1 MGGGQGG
8 VNSQIM
14 RDPASG
20 QSVIVRSTVNN
31 TGVPSAGAVNAVRAP
46 GPYGTGFANAGQ
58 LGQQVKPQSVAHV
71 ATNGNVGAGMTP
83 LMVRESSADTST
95 GSNAGSTVS
104 VGKLGAVS
112 LQQQQRLSMQ
122 YMAMQQQ
129 NAGNV
134 AGGMSNMAVGTQ
146 HVIEGQKQL
155 LSGVWGGQVLNS
167 ARPTLMS
174 AQRPVQHH
182 LGMQRTDGM
191 PVAVNPGLVA
201 SMNNLPS
208 SGITIAGQAVQGIAG
223 GMYTAGMQSAGGPG
237 GLVGLSSAGGMLV
250 QGGYHQNVH
259 RPMTPMGTPVPLP
272 QNVNQPMLGLSGTH
286 DTTGVPVGVNVQ
298 NQQQKVQP
306 FSNFVRNKDSGSGPT
321 SWTFLTPLGSGGMK
335 KPSYAVPVESLP
347 VALSVDKSAAGAMS
361 QWGEGRLGSG
371 SDAMGEDMG
380 ESKYDDDE
388 LDGLVS
394 STIPLNQQ
402 SSTGGAAAATS
413 EGKVTY
419 LYTECS
425 LKGFIGINATGAVTP
440 TVGTVY
446 GTARVSALIE
456 LFRGMTEVEVNSVW
470 NEQSWR
476 LPETYFSASSNFAE
490 TTNEGAREVWV
501 RRYLEPANMTDILCV
516 RMFSSEY
523 HAVPAD
529 FETNA
534 RRVNEATTSLS
545 YLGLLKAQGFRR
557 HRASS
562 TYVKSNVYHGR
573 AGAPDAII
581 ATLLRYFKD
590 RKLTQETF
598 PGVVFVEIKS
608 RVKDD
613 RLLGKAARRLK
624 DVAAQVE
631 SLVTLMKL

>member
-1 MGGGQGG
+1 MQP
-8 VNSQIM
+8 QQ
-14 RDPASG
+14 P
-20 QSVIVRSTVNN
+20 QQ
-31 TGVPSAGAVNAVRAP
+31 P
-46 GPYGTGFANAGQ
+46 Q
-58 LGQQVKPQSVAHV
+58 LFS
-71 ATNGNVGAGMTP
+71 
-83 LMVRESSADTST
+83 
-95 GSNAGSTVS
+95 
-104 VGKLGAVS
+104 
-112 LQQQQRLSMQ
+112 QQQQQ
-122 YMAMQQQ
+122 QIANQQQQQ
-129 NAGNV
+129 N
-134 AGGMSNMAVGTQ
+134 
-146 HVIEGQKQL
+146 I
-155 LSGVWGGQVLNS
+155 
-167 ARPTLMS
+167 
-174 AQRPVQHH
+174 
-182 LGMQRTDGM
+182 
-191 PVAVNPGLVA
+191 
-201 SMNNLPS
+201 
-208 SGITIAGQAVQGIAG
+208 
-223 GMYTAGMQSAGGPG
+223 
-237 GLVGLSSAGGMLV
+237 
-250 QGGYHQNVH
+250 
-259 RPMTPMGTPVPLP
+259 
-272 QNVNQPMLGLSGTH
+272 NQ
-286 DTTGVPVGVNVQ
+286 
-298 NQQQKVQP
+298 
-306 FSNFVRNKDSGSGPT
+306 
-321 SWTFLTPLGSGGMK
+321 
-335 KPSYAVPVESLP
+335 
-347 VALSVDKSAAGAMS
+347 
-361 QWGEGRLGSG
+361 
-371 SDAMGEDMG
+371 
-380 ESKYDDDE
+380 
-388 LDGLVS
+388 
-394 STIPLNQQ
+394 QQ